1 MNSVLLTEASFRH
14 RLKDGYEDI
23 ASMCG
28 MLNWRGS
35 TPFGELSGIFPMN
48 FLTNFE
54 RNTMINFSSDIP
66 LKVSNNL
73 LLHLIP
79 R

>member
-1 MNSVLLTEASFRH
+1 
-14 RLKDGYEDI
+14 
-23 ASMCG
+23 MCG

-35 TPFGELSGIFPMN
+35 TPFGELCGVFPMK
-48 FLTNFE
+48 FLTDLE

-73 LLHLIP
+73 PLYLIP
-79 R
+79 Q